1 MKRWDDWLTSP
12 LGQSTPPRSP
22 IPQVRNRVPQTE
34 GGPVR
39 TIQEIIPSVSAPVP
53 TPVPVLAPA
62 PVPAPAPAPAPL
74 PPTTAIPT
82 FEIDQKPQT
91 SLDLPSEI
99 EPPREAFGNL
109 FQSSAEPEEEDLFP
123 QPSAEEIAPAAKPS
137 WSLDTSRALFI
148 PKTDNAEQRML
159 TKQLDNAVDVLKS
172 LPNIRF
178 VQYEADGTPSA
189 VLQSYDNLYD
199 YYIDYYGVNTPL
211 YTVALVEQE
220 AQRAESADAKRL
232 LAVQLL
238 QSIDALLAPLEA
250 SRERNCSVWA
260 RLFGGDADYNDDA
273 VQLLVGALYTAR
285 NYLCTGANTTL
296 GELEPTTCQLN

>member
-22 IPQVRNRVPQTE
+22 IPQVRNRVNATE
-34 GGPVR
+34 SVQPVR
-39 TIQEIIPSVSAPVP
+39 TIQDIIPSAPTRTP
-53 TPVPVLAPA
+53 TPIPEPAAP
-62 PVPAPAPAPAPL
+62 
-74 PPTTAIPT
+74 PPTNPFSTLE
-82 FEIDQKPQT
+82 FDQPPQT

-99 EPPREAFGNL
+99 EPPRQAFENL
-109 FQSSAEPEEEDLFP
+109 FPLSADNAETQPDLF
-123 QPSAEEIAPAAKPS
+123 EEQVAPPIPAALDPKPS

-159 TKQLDNAVDVLKS
+159 SKQLDNATEVLKS

-178 VQYEADGTPSA
+178 VRYEADGTPSA

-211 YTVALVEQE
+211 YTVALIDEE

-232 LAVQLL
+232 LSVQLL

-285 NYLCTGANTTL
+285 NYLCTSANTTL
-296 GELEPTTCQLN
+296 GDLEPTTCQLN